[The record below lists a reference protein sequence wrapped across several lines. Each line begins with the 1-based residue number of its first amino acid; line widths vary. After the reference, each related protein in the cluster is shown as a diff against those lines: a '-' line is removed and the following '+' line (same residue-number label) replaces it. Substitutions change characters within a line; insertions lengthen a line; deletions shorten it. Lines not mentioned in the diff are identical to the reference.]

1 MVQWFLEII
10 EWYVGG
16 VGLNYSNSTFYD
28 MSVNKYGVDYG
39 TY

>member
-1 MVQWFLEII
+1 MIQCFLKII
-10 EWYVGG
+10 KWYVGG